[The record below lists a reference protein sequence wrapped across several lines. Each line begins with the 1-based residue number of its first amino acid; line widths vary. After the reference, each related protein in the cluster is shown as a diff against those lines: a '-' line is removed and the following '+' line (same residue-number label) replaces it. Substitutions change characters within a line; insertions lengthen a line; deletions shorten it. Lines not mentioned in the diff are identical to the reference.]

1 MKKIKATIGF
11 LMAFFSISKIPIA
24 EGKTNFSDE
33 QLSQLAEK
41 VGAKTK
47 DQIVKAL
54 DKHASEIEASQKD
67 NSELEAVR
75 AEVQA
80 LLQESGL
87 TEEEAEQL
95 IDNGDDGDGDDDGD
109 PGTDASQKS
118 IVENLQAIKKGLE
131 KRDRIIEKL
140 MMEPEPDDP
149 VAKGT
154 VTPKDTLK
162 HSNTHFL
169 GRNREIDA
177 FDSRPWNQRAAG
189 LIDKPTDWAA
199 DGGSAA
205 FEKLKSDMYNHYTE
219 VNDRIKSLHR
229 DRLKLPAYFRLRSNV
244 SDRVADGN
252 IATAEVSQARKAAW
266 LPKNKQMIQPEEGKV
281 FPVHIDIEWEGID
294 LQEYETSWLNG
305 WSKPGS
311 SPYKMSFVEFLLV
324 ELDKKARVEDRKVA
338 IAGVHSVP
346 PKGKET
352 KPGAAINRGD
362 GLLIQLWRAYH
373 FEKKY
378 KRANIGVPTK
388 QNIVDY
394 VGRAIEANMPEE
406 VRNQG
411 NIVVNVSADVLRW
424 YKTRYKQI
432 HGTETGWKD
441 GEEMTIENYPGA
453 RFEVIYDY
461 PNPLYMF
468 ITFDDNV
475 ELLENLP
482 KEKSIYRM
490 DTLKRIIYVYA
501 DYKWGA
507 RLLHI
512 GTKVKDGDPD
522 AFKVQTVWDNGLP
535 QFSDNFTVPVFDYET
550 GEVLLPYSNVQV
562 DDAWKTNITDIKN
575 IYKGQIVKIKG
586 NTGLASAKNVL
597 STGNMTLDSNFDL
610 STGGTLTLYAN
621 TETTLVEVSRTAE
634 PEVVVEVE
642 PVNFDT
648 TTIDAQES
656 NEFHFVGAANAT
668 LEAVEGGVD
677 GQEII
682 IYGTDTADVEFTVTD
697 IDAPAEGESAVKV
710 KADVVLATAAHY
722 VKLVRINGVFTEV
735 ENNVE

>member
-1 MKKIKATIGF
+1 MKQIVMKVLA
-11 LMAFFSISKIPIA
+11 LLAISKIPIA
-24 EGKTNFSDE
+24 EGKTSFSAE
-33 QLSQLAEK
+33 QQEDLNKRLGEK
-41 VGAKTK
+41 DAKRV
-47 DQIVKAL
+47 IAAL
-54 DKHASEIEASQKD
+54 DKFADDIAKEQEAGSKD
-67 NSELEAVR
+67 DDEDAEAR
-75 AEVQA
+75 AQLRA
-80 LLQESGL
+80 LLDEHDL
-87 TEEEAEQL
+87 TEDEAKK
-95 IDNGDDGDGDDDGD
+95 IAKSGDAD
-109 PGTDASQKS
+109 PSLKEVVA
-118 IVENLQAIKKGLE
+118 AIKKVVENQDEL
-131 KRDRIIEKL
+131 IQKL
-140 MMEPEPDDP
+140 MKEPEPDTP
-149 VAKGT
+149 VAKGSI
-154 VTPKDTLK
+154 KREDNLE
-162 HSNTHFL
+162 HSATHFL
-169 GRNREIDA
+169 GRGRAIDA
-177 FDSRPWNQRAAG
+177 FEDRPWNQRAAG
-189 LIDKPTDWAA
+189 LTNKKTDWAA
-199 DGGSAA
+199 EGGNAA

-229 DRLKLPAYFRLRSNV
+229 DMLKLPAYFRLRSNV

-252 IATAEVSQARKAAW
+252 IVTAEITQARKAAW
-266 LPKNKQMIQPEEGKV
+266 LPKNKQLIQPEEGKV

-373 FEKKY
+373 FDKKY

-394 VGRAIEANMPEE
+394 VGRAIEANMAEE

-424 YKTRYKQI
+424 YKTRYKEI
-432 HGTETGWKD
+432 HGLETGWVK

-475 ELLENLP
+475 ELMENLP

-535 QFSDNFTVPVFDYET
+535 QFSDNFTVSI
-550 GEVLLPYSNVQV
+550 PYSNVQV

-586 NTGLASAKNVL
+586 NTGLVAAKNVL
-597 STGNMTLDSNFDL
+597 STGNMTLASNFDL
-610 STGGTLTLYAN
+610 STGGTLTLYADS
-621 TETTLVEVSRTAE
+621 ETTLVEVSRTTE
-634 PEVVVEVE
+634 PEIVPEIL
-642 PVNFDT
+642 PVNFDGDS
-648 TTIDAQES
+648 INAQES
-656 NEFHFVGAANAT
+656 NEFNYPGTTNQTLAAIDN
-668 LEAVEGGVD
+668 GVD
-677 GQEII
+677 GQEITI
-682 IYGTDTADVEFTVTD
+682 KGNATANATLTVSN
-697 IDAPAEGESAVKV
+697 IAAPGEGESAVSV
-710 KADVVLATAAHY
+710 KSDAALAVAADFIT
-722 VKLVRINGVFTEV
+722 LVRINGVFTEV
-735 ENNVE
+735 KRNIA

>member
-1 MKKIKATIGF
+1 MAF

-24 EGKTNFSDE
+24 EGKSNFTDE
-33 QLSQLAEK
+33 QLQQLSEK

-54 DKHASEIEASQKD
+54 DKHAADIAASQD
-67 NSELEAVR
+67 TDSELAAVR
-75 AEVQA
+75 AEVTA
-80 LLQESGL
+80 MLQESGL
-87 TEEEAEQL
+87 TEEEAEEL
-95 IDNGDDGDGDDDGD
+95 IDSED
-109 PGTDASQKS
+109 PGEGSAAGATGKTTVDM
-118 IVENLQAIKKGLE
+118 LQAIKKSMD
-131 KRDRIIEKL
+131 KQDRIIEKL
-140 MMEPEPDDP
+140 MKEPEPDDP

-154 VTPKDTLK
+154 IKRKDNLE

-169 GRNREIDA
+169 GRNRAIDS
-177 FDSRPWNQRAAG
+177 FEDRPWNQRAAG
-189 LIDKPTDWAA
+189 LINKKTDWAA
-199 DGGSAA
+199 EGGSAA

-229 DRLKLPAYFRLRSNV
+229 DMLKLPAYFRLRSNV

-252 IATAEVSQARKAAW
+252 IVTAEITQARKAAW

-294 LQEYETSWLNG
+294 LQEYETSWLNA

-324 ELDKKARVEDRKVA
+324 ELDKKARNEDRKVA

-346 PKGKET
+346 KKGMET
-352 KPGAAINRGD
+352 KPGNAINRGD
-362 GLLIQLWRAYH
+362 GLLIQLFRAFHYD
-373 FEKKY
+373 KKY
-378 KRANIGVPTK
+378 KRANIGIPTK
-388 QNIVDY
+388 SNIVDY
-394 VGRAIEANMPEE
+394 IGRLIEFNMPEE

-411 NIVVNVSADVLRW
+411 NIVINVSADVLRW

-432 HGTETGWKD
+432 HGTETGWVK
-441 GEEMTIENYPGA
+441 GEQMTIENYPGA

-512 GTKVKDGDPD
+512 GTKVKAGDPD

-535 QFSDNFTVPVFDYET
+535 QFPDNFTVPVFDDKT
-550 GEVLLPYSNVQV
+550 GEVTIPFSNVKV
-562 DDAWKTNITDIKN
+562 DDAWVTDITDIKGT
-575 IYKGQIVKIKG
+575 YAGQIVKVIG
-586 NTGLASAKNVL
+586 NTGLTATKNVT
-597 STGNMTLDSNFDL
+597 SAGNMTLASNFDL
-610 STGGTLTLYAN
+610 KSGGTLTLYVNADLTL
-621 TETTLVEVSRTAE
+621 TEVKRTTE
-634 PEVVVEVE
+634 PDIVPEVE
-642 PVNFDT
+642 PVNFEGDS
-648 TTIDAQES
+648 INAQDS
-656 NEFHFVGAANAT
+656 NEFNYTGTTNQTLAAIEN
-668 LEAVEGGVD
+668 GVD
-677 GQEII
+677 GQEITI
-682 IYGTDTADVEFTVTD
+682 NGNATANATLTVSN
-697 IDAPAEGESAVKV
+697 IAASGEGESAVSV
-710 KADVVLATAAHY
+710 KSNAALAAAADFIT
-722 VKLVRINGVFTEV
+722 LVRINGVFTEV
-735 ENNVE
+735 KRVIA